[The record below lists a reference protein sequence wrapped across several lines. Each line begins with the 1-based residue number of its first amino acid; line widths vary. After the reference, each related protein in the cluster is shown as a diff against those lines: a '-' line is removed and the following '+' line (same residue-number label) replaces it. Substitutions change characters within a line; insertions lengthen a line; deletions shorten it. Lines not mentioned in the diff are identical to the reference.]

1 MIHLIH
7 VESGLCISKDPDS
20 KPRLD
25 GARSGCLQIRMPLG
39 QVQISSHGLTSNGD
53 VQLIHTTESHGRH
66 PDIRTYRQSYLR
78 FGADDQSRVLFRPI
92 SSTLQRIAREAFPL
106 PKRSAAAPLL
116 RTMHSSSNIVTPSL
130 PGRRYIL

>member
-1 MIHLIH
+1 MIHFLY

-25 GARSGCLQIRMPLG
+25 DARSGCLQIWMPFG
-39 QVQISSHGLTSNGD
+39 QVQISSHSLTSNGD
-53 VQLIHTTESHGRH
+53 VQLIHTIERHGRY
-66 PDIRTYRQSYLR
+66 PDIRNYRRSYLR

-106 PKRSAAAPLL
+106 PQRSAAAPLL
-116 RTMHSSSNIVTPSL
+116 RTMHSSLNIVAPSL
-130 PGRRYIL
+130 PGRQYIL